1 MAEEMLFASEE
12 ESYSSP
18 FHDPSVPGT
27 DAGEFLRQQ
36 QVRPLSP
43 PPLQKYLHAHLHD
56 AREHIRGEEDL
67 RRFVLQATE
76 NGYLDT
82 VRKAL
87 PVLARMLERQKL
99 LPSLPGVMA
108 AKFKTLLDFYEGK
121 EGILILQR
129 DGKPRKGKEVGMHGT
144 LV

>member
-18 FHDPSVPGT
+18 FDDPSVPGT

-36 QVRPLSP
+36 QVRSLSP
-43 PPLQKYLHAHLHD
+43 PPLQKYLHAHPHE
-56 AREHIRGEEDL
+56 ASKHIRAEEDL

-76 NGYLDT
+76 NGYVDT

-99 LPSLPGVMA
+99 LPSLP
-108 AKFKTLLDFYEGK
+108 KFKTLLDFYEGK
-121 EGILILQR
+121 EGILVLQS
-129 DGKPRKGKEVGMHGT
+129 DGKHRKGKEVGMHGA